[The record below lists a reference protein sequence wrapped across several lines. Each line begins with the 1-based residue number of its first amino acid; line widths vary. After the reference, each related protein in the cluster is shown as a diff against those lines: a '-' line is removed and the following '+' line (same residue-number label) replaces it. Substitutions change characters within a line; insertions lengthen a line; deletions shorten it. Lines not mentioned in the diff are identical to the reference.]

1 MRINFQ
7 FMIGERLEEG
17 RKRKNVSIREA
28 AEATKIRGDYLLAME
43 DNSFNIP
50 LPGIYVR
57 GFLKNYARYLNLD
70 PDKILTD
77 YDAVQLGQQQGRPVT
92 AVRSSHSPQRESLG
106 QMEIKSPEPVDEPA
120 PVSDAPEADDD
131 EPEVSFNL
139 SPSQPDSSAGT
150 TPPPPTLERESTRHD
165 QEVLNENKTLY
176 VKIGVVFAALILVG
190 IILIV
195 LIRLIGGGS
204 QAAPEL
210 NPELAT
216 TETTP
221 AVTPPAQPAQTDPA
235 ALVDEPLVISATD
248 NVTLIIEQTLDR
260 TRLFSG
266 SLNAG
271 ETLSLEKRGPVSI
284 RFTNGAAISI
294 EVSGRTLTPS
304 ENGVGR
310 TVVD

>member
-150 TPPPPTLERESTRHD
+150 SPPPPTLERESTRHD